1 MRLLTRLKW
10 LHAFEATARHGSFT
24 GAAEELG
31 VTPAAVGQLVRA
43 LEEWVGHP
51 LLHRVRSGKE
61 RLILV
66 NEARSALQDISL
78 GLDYLESGLNKL
90 HTKKIRPILAVT
102 VSKVLLVNWLMD
114 KLKQFYVHYPDI
126 NLQLNILEQKLD
138 TPRADA
144 DVSIRFGSGDWPSL
158 NKTWLSDEEV
168 WLVCS
173 PIIMSQNDN
182 NIKEWFAGQTLLEDE
197 SLEIEASFP
206 SWIDIIQTLSIPIK
220 RLKRRSFKSTSEI
233 IQAVLS
239 GQGVAMVRSLLV
251 RNFVSNGQ
259 LVQLHTDHC
268 WPLTW
273 SYYCV
278 TRGENGFRPEI
289 ELFQSWIA
297 KEIAN
302 ITSNSILDSSV
313 IKNLTELTIR

>member
-43 LEEWVGHP
+43 LEEWVGQP

-61 RLILV
+61 RLILIK
-66 NEARSALQDISL
+66 EARYALQDISL

-90 HTKKIRPILAVT
+90 HTKKIGPILAVNVT
-102 VSKVLLVNWLMD
+102 KVFLVNWLMD
-114 KLKQFYVHYPDI
+114 KLKHFYVQYPDVDV
-126 NLQLNILEQKLD
+126 QVNIFETKLGVSI
-138 TPRADA
+138 ADA
-144 DVSIRFGSGDWPSL
+144 DISIRFGSGDWPGL

-173 PIIMSQNDN
+173 PLLLSQYEN
-182 NIKEWFAGQTLLEDE
+182 NIKEWFANQTLLEDG
-197 SLEIEASFP
+197 SLEVEASFP
-206 SWIDIIQTLSIPIK
+206 SWIDIIRTLSIPIK
-220 RLKRRSFKSTSEI
+220 RIRRHSFNSTSDT
-233 IQAVLS
+233 IQAVLN
-239 GQGVAMVRSLLV
+239 GQGIAMVRSLLV
-251 RNFVSNGQ
+251 RDYINSGQ
-259 LVQLHTDHC
+259 LVQLLSDHC

-278 TRGENGFRPEI
+278 TRGERNLRPEI
-289 ELFQSWIA
+289 DIFQSWVA
-297 KEIAN
+297 KEIMN
-302 ITSNSILDSSV
+302 TSSKPITDGVPMQKI
-313 IKNLTELTIR
+313 TEKICL